1 MSIKRNDIKAI
12 LPDIEDDA
20 MKNLLNLIHEEAD
33 ALKDELDTAKNDL
46 AKAQNDLKAANTEK
60 EKAENALNDYK
71 VEQVKK
77 ETKARKDAAAA
88 DLAKEAGVA
97 EKYIRFVLH
106 ESGADNWELGDDG
119 KIKDAKG
126 LIETI
131 KKDFADYVST
141 TTVTGAQVD
150 NPPTGSGGITVDQ
163 FRKMSLDERIKLKN
177 EHPEDYKRL
186 RGK

>member
-20 MKNLLNLIHEEAD
+20 MKKLLNLIHEEAD

-71 VEQVKK
+71 AEQGKK

-150 NPPTGSGGITVDQ
+150 NPPAGGSTA
-163 FRKMSLDERIKLKN
+163 FSSMSLVEKMEYANAHHGDPAVSAWLN
-177 EHPEDYKRL
+177 S
-186 RGK
+186 